1 MKPFETPW
9 SVGSML
15 ICNKC
20 GKTFDK
26 PENADKLKSDL
37 RVFLKESDNHK
48 KIRVMVSGCLNV
60 CISDEQAIVYQPV
73 EGKTQTFTVEK
84 NYEKSLKEI
93 KTILVEKL
101 KLLP

>member
-20 GKTFDK
+20 GKAFNK
-26 PENADKLKSDL
+26 PENAEELKSDL
-37 RVFLKESDNHK
+37 RVYLKAGDNHK

-73 EGKTQTFTVEK
+73 LGKTETFTVEK

-93 KTILVEKL
+93 KNTLNEKL